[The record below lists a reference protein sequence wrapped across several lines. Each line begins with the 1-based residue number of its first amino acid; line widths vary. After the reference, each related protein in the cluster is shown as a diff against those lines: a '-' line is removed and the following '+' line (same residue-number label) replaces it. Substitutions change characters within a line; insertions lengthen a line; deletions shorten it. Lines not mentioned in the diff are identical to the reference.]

1 MNPRL
6 VLVPLLLSALVV
18 CRPDSP
24 EGQVKRAFEACVKAV
39 DSGDAA
45 PAVEL
50 LAKDFSGPE
59 GMGREDAKLF
69 LLGVL
74 SREKV
79 GITVLSSR
87 IEFQGSQAQQSTEL
101 LLTSRSGSGL
111 LPQEASRHLYLL
123 RWERQKGQ
131 WKLRELQESK

>member
-1 MNPRL
+1 MNRHL
-6 VLVPLLLSALVV
+6 LLFVLPLLVSCHPESA
-18 CRPDSP
+18 
-24 EGQVKRAFEACVKAV
+24 EAQVKRAFESCVKAV
-39 DSGDAA
+39 DSSEPG
-45 PAVEL
+45 PAVEA

-59 GMGREDAKLF
+59 GMSRDEAKMYLM
-69 LLGVL
+69 GVL

-87 IEFQGSQAQQSTEL
+87 IEIQGSRASQSTEL

-111 LPQEASRHLYLL
+111 LPQEASRHIYLL

-131 WKLRELQESK
+131 WKLRELQESR